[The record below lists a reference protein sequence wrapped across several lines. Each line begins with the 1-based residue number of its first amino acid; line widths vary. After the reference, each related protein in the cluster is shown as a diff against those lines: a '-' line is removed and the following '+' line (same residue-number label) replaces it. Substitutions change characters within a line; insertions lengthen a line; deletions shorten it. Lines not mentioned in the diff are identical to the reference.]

1 MNFPSVNPDELQRL
15 QPWIRLA
22 DRLGALVSQM
32 GAARVQGLG
41 VRYYGKL
48 ADTRAADVLA
58 SSAAAGVLRPIL
70 SNGVSMVNARTVA
83 ADRGIDIVES
93 RSARPR
99 HYTSLVSIKLQ
110 TDAGERWAEGT
121 VFEPASLRLV
131 SIRGVAVEAPLAGT
145 ILIVANDDR
154 PGVIGE
160 VGTIL
165 GRHGI
170 NIASFALGR
179 GESGAI
185 GVVNVDDDAA
195 GATGL
200 DEAVAAIRRAPR

>member
-1 MNFPSVNPDELQRL
+1 
-15 QPWIRLA
+15 
-22 DRLGALVSQM
+22 
-32 GAARVQGLG
+32 
-41 VRYYGKL
+41 
-48 ADTRAADVLA
+48 VLT

-70 SNGVSMVNARTVA
+70 SSGVSMVNARAVA
-83 ADRGIDIVES
+83 AERGIHIVES

-99 HYTSLVSIKLQ
+99 HYAGLLSIKLH

-145 ILIVANDDR
+145 MVIVANDDR

-160 VGTIL
+160 VGSIL
-165 GRHGI
+165 GRRGI

-179 GESGAI
+179 GDAGAI
-185 GVVNVDDDAA
+185 GVVNVDEESGKGEA
-195 GATGL
+195 L
-200 DEAVAAIRRAPR
+200 ECAVAELRQAPAVHEAWLVRFG